1 MHQLTIETRVKHGQL
16 QINNIPFVDDTE
28 VKVVVIPKVN
38 VEKMSFEKIQA
49 LTQAISGNLSDEII
63 RERHHP

>member
-16 QINNIPFVDDTE
+16 QLNNMPFADDTE
-28 VKVVVIPKVN
+28 VKVVIIPKVN
-38 VEKMSFEKIQA
+38 VEKMSFAKIQA
-49 LTQAISGNLSDEII
+49 LTQPISGNLSDEII